1 MSLLQ
6 ISDNLPPQALFE
18 PFKQAQYLSQ
28 IIPAYK
34 KGLINADEIY
44 YLATY
49 SSPVA
54 ACPLYYVVRK
64 GNYRIMRF
72 I

>member
-1 MSLLQ
+1 MSLTKLSLDLPLQ
-6 ISDNLPPQALFE
+6 AIFE

-28 IIPAYK
+28 IIPAYR
-34 KGLINADEIY
+34 KGMINADEIY
-44 YLATY
+44 SLATY

-54 ACPLYYVVRK
+54 ACPLFYVVSR
-64 GNYRIMRF
+64 GNYRIVRF